1 VIDTYTESVAPLQ
14 CSWLSDI
21 DIEGLDTCDQTRI
34 RQVGFNAWKG
44 EQVKYRKLSDA
55 ELGQIKSTDIS
66 LLRQMIQAIDGIG
79 PKKSEK
85 FYVRATH
92 KLAWFLKA
100 GYRLDQ
106 KASHLDPTTLIRLY
120 SEVNESE
127 MGMSDREFYETWSDD
142 AAADRLKQRT
152 KKGLFAVSGPTQKR
166 QFTEKKCLC
175 QKCGEVFIALTHRAK
190 LCPACGGLSDASQE
204 TLTGQRPCKSDDK
217 CLKADRRGRPV
228 PAAKGKQYCTENCHE
243 SDVARRNRLLPTVGQ
258 EATL

>member
-1 VIDTYTESVAPLQ
+1 MIDTYTESVPLQ

-21 DIEGLDTCDQTRI
+21 DIEGLDACDQSRI
-34 RQVGFNAWKG
+34 CQIGLNAWQG
-44 EQVKYRKLSDA
+44 EQVQYRKLSDA
-55 ELGQIKSTDIS
+55 ELGQIRSTDTV
-66 LLRQMIQAIDGIG
+66 LLRQMIQAIDRIG
-79 PKKSEK
+79 PKNPEK
-85 FYVRATH
+85 FYARAVH
-92 KLAWFLKA
+92 KLSWFLKA
-100 GYRLDQ
+100 GHRLDQ

-120 SEVNESE
+120 SGVSHRE
-127 MGMSDREFYETWSDD
+127 MRMSDREFGETWSDD
-142 AAADRLKQRT
+142 AAAYRLKQRT
-152 KKGLFAVSGPTQKR
+152 KKSLLAVSDSPTQKR

-217 CLKADRRGRPV
+217 CLKADCRDRPA

-258 EATL
+258 EAAL